1 MRNIWELICLRH
13 EHRPSQVFLIDQQRE
28 LMWKSWQTLVAAL
41 CRLLYTILKT
51 NLLPNCF
58 GEGGWNEKT
67 SPQDCIM
74 GKLDG
79 SVIVLLCK
87 IFVSCNSW
95 CITASIKLFI
105 LSPAPAPLPM
115 QPSYPCLIECFMFRK
130 YQHKSQPWEKLEM
143 KCFRKFIVN
152 AHCRNMKFLQR
163 SVSSRKRLW
172 MQFICKFFSRWF

>member
-13 EHRPSQVFLIDQQRE
+13 EHRPSQVFLIDQQKE

-51 NLLPNCF
+51 NLLLNCL

-79 SVIVLLCK
+79 SVIVFLCK

-95 CITASIKLFI
+95 CITASIKLFYFKPRTSSTPNAAI
-105 LSPAPAPLPM
+105 ISLSDR
-115 QPSYPCLIECFMFRK
+115 MFHVQEISTQITALRET
-130 YQHKSQPWEKLEM
+130 WDEM
-143 KCFRKFIVN
+143 LQKV
-152 AHCRNMKFLQR
+152 HCQCSLQKHEVFAK
-163 SVSSRKRLW
+163 VS
-172 MQFICKFFSRWF
+172 F